1 MGEVKVK
8 HYLNNYKNKE
18 TPYKPALED
27 LEKYKREQ
35 TERWLFLETN
45 CPRLSAWIEREAAE
59 EMARLEGNGTADVN
73 SQEEPGT
80 IRGAPPFIRIKVVNL
95 CSRAE
100 LKIIEAAQCLKEKE
114 QTLISLEAYGHE
126 KPELL
131 AAMKELYPA
140 LIGCLEGTE
149 TEVPK
154 EVEIEALE
162 ELERLVKDPAPR
174 QPLQSLADFLAE
186 DYRAP
191 SSIQKRYP
199 GLTSCLEAAAETK
212 VEKDALERLEK
223 VARDKSV
230 NSDMML
236 IDILRDSRRN
246 IYANHSS
253 DCYRRIPSF
262 WS

>member
-8 HYLNNYKNKE
+8 HYLNNDKNKE
-18 TPYKPALED
+18 TPYKPALEE
-27 LEKYKREQ
+27 LEEYKQ
-35 TERWLFLETN
+35 KQAERWLFLETN
-45 CPRLSAWIEREAAE
+45 CPRLSAWIEWEAAE
-59 EMARLEGNGTADVN
+59 EMARLEGNGAADVN
-73 SQEEPGT
+73 SQEEPVT
-80 IRGAPPFIRIKVVNL
+80 IWGAPPFIRIRVINL

-100 LKIIEAAQCLKEKE
+100 LQTIEAAQRLKEKE
-114 QTLISLEAYGHE
+114 QTLISLEAYSHE

-149 TEVPK
+149 
-154 EVEIEALE
+154 IEALE

-174 QPLQSLADFLAE
+174 QPLQSLAACRAE
-186 DYRAP
+186 DHRAF
-191 SSIQKRYP
+191 SSIEDRYP

-223 VARDKSV
+223 VARDKDV
-230 NSDMML
+230 KSDMML
-236 IDILRDSRRN
+236 IDILRDSRNN

-253 DCYRRIPSF
+253 DCYQRTPSF